1 MDSRRPSAP
10 RPPPRN
16 DPGASLSRES
26 ATPADRLPQAHRS
39 IIILSPRESPTP
51 TPGSATATRVLSPL
65 PTVRSPPTDEPQH
78 PRTILTAQQLTG
90 DFLSE
95 AYYFSPSGALLPN
108 PRSPSG
114 PIPHLPENEH
124 DADPESADQG
134 YFLLEALRAGSDSRA
149 RRLAIAARTSW
160 LTEADEAPQAM
171 ELAGSSP
178 LAAAEPEQEDGW
190 VYISGSATSGM
201 GQLSP
206 EERRAARLERIAT
219 QADAIEGDGDLQR
232 DLDALRELH
241 ELRRELEWE
250 IARGEEGGEPT
261 AGRSIWRN
269 SPLSIPRTSSLPRGG
284 RTVPLPFPS
293 TSISPLSSTPRP
305 PVSTSSSTFS
315 PSNPPSR
322 LTSQRTP
329 LHFTPRPTLFESTS
343 TVADREARGLPPP
356 SFSSP
361 GGSRYPTWRH
371 PGIEGEEEP
380 ASDADGTDR
389 PGTASRAQT
398 YAESRDEPYAWPEAR
413 HEPVL
418 AAEAA
423 GDGEGAAGMER
434 TGTIVYHPPST
445 TLGAGGGTG
454 EARAVRR
461 ERADRV
467 LDELRVIAREGDREQ
482 GGGARGGGT
491 TRPRRT
497 REEVNALSGRALRS
511 KKCVWLLY
519 CGGSLAPSPASSSSS
534 NPSSP
539 GDDLP
544 AGFSFTA
551 PPQNQGCGALVCS
564 RALLDGVPTK
574 VFVDNGVEEPA
585 ASSDLP
591 PVAGKVGD
599 LLDDEDGEGRE
610 KSMGERVGK
619 RGWRGCKG
627 CVTRDLACRRCGNHL
642 GYRLLRPD
650 VICSISRPSYTSYA
664 SAVASVP
671 ASSAGSASLLLSA
684 GGVTGGGIVDGLLF
698 HFRREGVTALRR
710 RVGERPEEEIGLE
723 RARRRREGKGK
734 GKEEEVE
741 DKGAR
746 LKEKMPRRG
755 EEMLWK
761 HIPSPQRDFVDN
773 LISEPSDWISP
784 ASETWW
790 LDNAIS
796 KHTRKR
802 TASGALVQTEDT
814 DRLSN
819 ATTTLGGG
827 PPTGRE
833 SLFSPRV
840 RTSSSGSTGTLNR
853 SHAIRVRVPVSS
865 HPSQASS
872 PRAATSGP
880 EATYDRYRSDAQAF
894 QRRVRQRLGESESA
908 GEGVGRR
915 LEGAGYGSGF
925 DGDEEREGESE
936 RERRRDRGRER
947 VGR

>member
-1 MDSRRPSAP
+1 MDPR
-10 RPPPRN
+10 RPPPPR
-16 DPGASLSRES
+16 DPRHDPASASSLSPDS
-26 ATPADRLPQAHRS
+26 AILAGAQPHRS
-39 IIILSPRESPTP
+39 IVILSPRQSPTP
-51 TPGSATATRVLSPL
+51 SPRSATATRIRSPL
-65 PTVRSPPTDEPQH
+65 PTVRSPISDTDQPQQ
-78 PRTILTAQQLTG
+78 PRTFLTAQQPTG

-108 PRSPSG
+108 PPSPSG
-114 PIPHLPENEH
+114 PSPQPPANEH
-124 DADPESADQG
+124 DDLDPESADRES
-134 YFLLEALRAGSDSRA
+134 FLLEALRAGSDSRA
-149 RRLAIAARTSW
+149 RRLATAARTTW
-160 LTEADEAPQAM
+160 LTEDDGAPQAM
-171 ELAGSSP
+171 DLASSSP

-190 VYISGSATSGM
+190 VYIPASATSGE

-206 EERRAARLERIAT
+206 EERRAARLARIAA
-219 QADAIEGDGDLQR
+219 QADAIEGDEDLQR

-241 ELRRELEWE
+241 DLRRELEWE
-250 IARGEEGGEPT
+250 IARGEEGGEPA

-284 RTVPLPFPS
+284 RTLSLPFPS
-293 TSISPLSSTPRP
+293 TSVSPLSSTPRAP
-305 PVSTSSSTFS
+305 ASTSASTFS
-315 PSNPPSR
+315 PSNPPS
-322 LTSQRTP
+322 
-329 LHFTPRPTLFESTS
+329 RPTLFESTS

-361 GGSRYPTWRH
+361 GGSRYPTWRRSGLERDH
-371 PGIEGEEEP
+371 ER
-380 ASDADGTDR
+380 ASDADADAEGIDR
-389 PGTASRAQT
+389 LGTASRAQAPT
-398 YAESRDEPYAWPEAR
+398 NAESRDEHYAW
-413 HEPVL
+413 L
-418 AAEAA
+418 EAA
-423 GDGEGAAGMER
+423 GDGDGGAEGMER
-434 TGTIVYHPPST
+434 TGTIVYHPPPS
-445 TLGAGGGTG
+445 TLGAGGGGAG

-467 LDELRVIAREGDREQ
+467 LDELRVIAREGEGGGEPE
-482 GGGARGGGT
+482 GGGARGGGGGS

-511 KKCVWLLY
+511 KKGVWLLY
-519 CGGSLAPSPASSSSS
+519 CGGEPAPVSASAEST

-539 GDDLP
+539 IDDLP
-544 AGFSFTA
+544 AGFSFA
-551 PPQNQGCGALVCS
+551 SPPENQGCGALVCS
-564 RALLDGVPTK
+564 RALIDGVPSK

-599 LLDDEDGEGRE
+599 LLDEEDGEGDE
-610 KSMGERVGK
+610 KGMGERVGK
-619 RGWRGCKG
+619 RGWKGCKG

-664 SAVASVP
+664 SAVTSVP
-671 ASSAGSASLLLSA
+671 VPSSGSASLLLSA

-710 RVGERPEEEIGLE
+710 RVGERPEEEVGRE

-734 GKEEEVE
+734 AKEEEVE

-746 LKEKMPRRG
+746 LREKMPKRG

-761 HIPSPQRDFVDN
+761 HIPTPQRDFLDN
-773 LISEPSDWISP
+773 LVSEPSDWISP

-802 TASGALVQTEDT
+802 TATGALVLAEDP

-819 ATTTLGGG
+819 ATTTLGSG
-827 PPTGRE
+827 PGPGTGRE
-833 SLFSPRV
+833 SIFSPRV
-840 RTSSSGSTGTLNR
+840 RSSSQGSTGTLNR
-853 SHAIRVRVPVSS
+853 AHAIRVRVPVSS
-865 HPSQASS
+865 HPSQPSS
-872 PRAATSGP
+872 PRTTATLGP

-894 QRRVRQRLGESESA
+894 ERRVRQRLGESESA

-925 DGDEEREGESE
+925 GGDEEREGEGESE
-936 RERRRDRGRER
+936 REGRRSRGRER